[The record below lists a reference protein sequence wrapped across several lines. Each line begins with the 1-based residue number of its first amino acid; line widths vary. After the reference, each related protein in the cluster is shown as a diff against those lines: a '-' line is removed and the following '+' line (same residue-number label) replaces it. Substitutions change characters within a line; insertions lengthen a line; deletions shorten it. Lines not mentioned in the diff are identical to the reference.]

1 MTTHLQNHLAAD
13 TVSSMCLNF
22 GVKNFSLISSAFDQ
36 LMNECSQRE
45 ALVSIVKIFYAFHL
59 IPKPLDEV
67 LNVQQVFSSLF
78 KQNFLF

>member
-1 MTTHLQNHLAAD
+1 MLDEH
-13 TVSSMCLNF
+13 
-22 GVKNFSLISSAFDQ
+22 
-36 LMNECSQRE
+36 SQRE
-45 ALVSIVKIFYAFHL
+45 ALVSIAKIFYAFHL

>member
-1 MTTHLQNHLAAD
+1 MGANEGT
-13 TVSSMCLNF
+13 
-22 GVKNFSLISSAFDQ
+22 ISGFDQ
-36 LMNECSQRE
+36 LMNEYSQRE